1 MFKLRG
7 DKRFFVMLIKLI
19 GVCLLINL
27 LLIKKTFAATT
38 TNSNRNSNSNWKT
51 QLNTLNI
58 PPAPYHDGNRMLPAN
73 SFSKRQ
79 LMKSTKG
86 NTHPPLFWSYYSNAA
101 RTVEKV
107 STEQGL
113 DSLIFPYH
121 FISILLA
128 ISEHCE
134 QKL

>member
-1 MFKLRG
+1 MFELRG
-7 DKRFFVMLIKLI
+7 DKRFFVMLIKPFC
-19 GVCLLINL
+19 VCLLINL
-27 LLIKKTFAATT
+27 LIKKTIADTT
-38 TNSNRNSNSNWKT
+38 SNSKWSSNSNWKT

-58 PPAPYHDGNRMLPAN
+58 PPAPYHDGNRMLSTN

-86 NTHPPLFWSYYSNAA
+86 NTHPPLFWTYYNNAA

-113 DSLIFPYH
+113 DPLIVLMLNLYK
-121 FISILLA
+121 L
-128 ISEHCE
+128 CQNYE
-134 QKL
+134 QYL